1 MQNKVLKLFGYRG
14 TFGLVLATNLG
25 TRNGYARVPDD
36 HPMRHFISEEAR
48 QQVAAYSD
56 TDFWRESSKAI
67 GMPVEQYDPAD
78 LYRRNTAKFEYE
90 LTWGPLISVH
100 GGITFANEKNEQQL
114 DEWIDGQ
121 HDGVPPGLWLGFDTA
136 HAWDAHDIDL
146 INEMNDPGP
155 IRDTYLRL
163 ADLTHRGEGQT
174 VWTTDMVVAEVKS
187 MIDQIV
193 ELANLEALRDR
204 KEGSHAV
211 S

>member
-1 MQNKVLKLFGYRG
+1 MENKVLKLFGYRG

-36 HPMRHFISEEAR
+36 HPMRHFISDDAR
-48 QQVAAYSD
+48 QHVAELSSTEY
-56 TDFWRESSKAI
+56 WRDVRKEA
-67 GMPVEQYDPAD
+67 GMEKYDPAD

-114 DEWIDGQ
+114 DEWIDGK

-146 INEMNDPGP
+146 IKEMNDPGP
-155 IRDTYLRL
+155 VRDTYLRL
-163 ADLTHRGEGQT
+163 ADLSHRGEGQT
-174 VWTTDMVVAEVKS
+174 MWTTDMVVAEVKS

-193 ELANLEALRDR
+193 ALAQLDEVRQR
-204 KEGSHAV
+204 KEKNGHAV